1 MGNAIMKCFCLQ
13 PVSNPVHDKEARDN
27 IDAFMAAYKNG
38 NGNGNLNI
46 KNGNVNIKDESE
58 NGNEDVNKSVKTS

>member
-38 NGNGNLNI
+38 NLNGNLNI
-46 KNGNVNIKDESE
+46 KNESE
-58 NGNEDVNKSVKTS
+58 SEDGNLNTHLETS

>member
-13 PVSNPVHDKEARDN
+13 PDSNPVHDKEARDN

-38 NGNGNLNI
+38 NLN
-46 KNGNVNIKDESE
+46 KGESE
-58 NGNEDVNKSVKTS
+58 NENEDVITHLKTS

>member
-1 MGNAIMKCFCLQ
+1 MKCFCLQ

-38 NGNGNLNI
+38 NLNGN
-46 KNGNVNIKDESE
+46 ESE
-58 NGNEDVNKSVKTS
+58 NESENVNKSVET

>member
-38 NGNGNLNI
+38 NGNGNLN
-46 KNGNVNIKDESE
+46 GNVNIKDESE
-58 NGNEDVNKSVKTS
+58 NGNGNKSVKTS

>member
-38 NGNGNLNI
+38 NLN
-46 KNGNVNIKDESE
+46 KGESE
-58 NGNEDVNKSVKTS
+58 NENEDVITHLKTS

>member
-13 PVSNPVHDKEARDN
+13 PVSNPVHDKEVRAN

-38 NGNGNLNI
+38 NLNESES
-46 KNGNVNIKDESE
+46 ESE
-58 NGNEDVNKSVKTS
+58 NGNTHLKTS

>member
-38 NGNGNLNI
+38 NGNGNLNG
-46 KNGNVNIKDESE
+46 NG
-58 NGNEDVNKSVKTS
+58 NKSVKTS